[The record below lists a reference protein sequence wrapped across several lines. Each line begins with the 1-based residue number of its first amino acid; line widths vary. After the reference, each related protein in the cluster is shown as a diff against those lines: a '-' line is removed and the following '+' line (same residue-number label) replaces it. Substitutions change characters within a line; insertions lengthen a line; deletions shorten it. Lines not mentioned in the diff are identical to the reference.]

1 MYQKNLQECI
11 GNSLDLGEFNKVV
24 GYKFRIQTVAFLY
37 DSNKQLENYIKIWFI
52 LTQSCKTYRN
62 KYKREKD
69 VCTEKIQSIAKRN
82 KKELKK

>member
-1 MYQKNLQECI
+1 MYQKNLQGCI
-11 GNSLDLGEFNKVV
+11 RNSLDLGEFNKVV

-37 DSNKQLENYIKIWFI
+37 DSNKQLENYIKIGFI

-69 VCTEKIQSIAKRN
+69 VCTEKCKVLPKEI
-82 KKELKK
+82 KKI